1 MSALAFI
8 ADSAKTRNL
17 PTLFDCTSTHSLLT
31 SVGPSFVFLRFAV
44 LCTGPI
50 LVATEMASLPV
61 FDVDVDAPIPG
72 PNVIDWEVE
81 GSTGSAGRGMASPGS
96 TKVVM
101 SRIDLNRQSS
111 RQLYIC
117 SIVFV

>member
-1 MSALAFI
+1 MLALAFI

-31 SVGPSFVFLRFAV
+31 SVGPSFIFLRFAV

-50 LVATEMASLPV
+50 LVATEMTSLPV
-61 FDVDVDAPIPG
+61 FDADAPIPG